1 MGDLGSIP
9 GSGRSPGREHGN
21 PHQYSCLENPLG
33 LSSLAGCSSW
43 GCKELARTEW
53 LSTAQHPQNN
63 TVRATLTGG
72 RASLFRHYI
81 LLEGLST
88 GSDGMRLTFLNQP
101 WRNSSRLIFCS
112 RAWVPSLCYWC
123 RLGAVFPLRIP
134 IYLKCYMKNNHLMQ
148 REATVFAQNIA
159 WKYFLGNSWNA
170 IIHHAETSSLAQRPP
185 PRNHACCCSASKL
198 CLPLQP
204 HRLQFLLHCLP
215 EFAHIHVHR
224 ISDAI

>member
-1 MGDLGSIP
+1 
-9 GSGRSPGREHGN
+9 
-21 PHQYSCLENPLG
+21 
-33 LSSLAGCSSW
+33 
-43 GCKELARTEW
+43 
-53 LSTAQHPQNN
+53 
-63 TVRATLTGG
+63 
-72 RASLFRHYI
+72 
-81 LLEGLST
+81 
-88 GSDGMRLTFLNQP
+88 
-101 WRNSSRLIFCS
+101 
-112 RAWVPSLCYWC
+112 
-123 RLGAVFPLRIP
+123 
-134 IYLKCYMKNNHLMQ
+134 MQ

-170 IIHHAETSSLAQRPP
+170 IIHYAETSSLAQRPP